1 MFESDSIISKSDY
14 EDYKISLSDIF
25 KPSRHVFHDSF
36 TRKQTNTRI
45 ANNNYNSSIGTNS
58 SKIVNLY
65 PDRLPI
71 KTVNSATSVK
81 NSFQLI
87 RKKSYNLQAQ
97 RTIKKNI
104 SNDPFW
110 GLFPEAKKL
119 NPQSNKSYI
128 ETVKPI
134 SIPETFVVQK
144 IIDKIEQQAEA
155 PTASS
160 LYDKIKAKSEKKTAN
175 LSELTRLFDKIEKE
189 KTNFSIKL
197 AYDELFENSHHRDHM
212 PTPHTYLNLDSAY
225 KTNDKTVEIE
235 ERSSLSGSPDTYQSL
250 EKPSSINIYS
260 DLVSLTRGKKMY
272 TNLPKKR
279 FRTQYEINHETYI
292 KDALINIEPAYS
304 LDKDNIYEVDKLA
317 QNMESNLNTD
327 SFITKKLNAKK
338 PLHTIGSNRRLSSIK
353 ALNFK
358 GNSKLKS
365 VKEFKNCIITDLKIG
380 EGEFSETFQGYRYD
394 NGIPSKIAAKRL
406 KKLKE
411 KGDNILNLISG
422 N

>member
-144 IIDKIEQQAEA
+144 IIDKIVV
-155 PTASS
+155 
-160 LYDKIKAKSEKKTAN
+160 KIRWFIFGA
-175 LSELTRLFDKIEKE
+175 KIE
-189 KTNFSIKL
+189 
-197 AYDELFENSHHRDHM
+197 M
-212 PTPHTYLNLDSAY
+212 
-225 KTNDKTVEIE
+225 IE
-235 ERSSLSGSPDTYQSL
+235 
-250 EKPSSINIYS
+250 
-260 DLVSLTRGKKMY
+260 
-272 TNLPKKR
+272 
-279 FRTQYEINHETYI
+279 
-292 KDALINIEPAYS
+292 
-304 LDKDNIYEVDKLA
+304 
-317 QNMESNLNTD
+317 
-327 SFITKKLNAKK
+327 TKKYK
-338 PLHTIGSNRRLSSIK
+338 
-353 ALNFK
+353 
-358 GNSKLKS
+358 
-365 VKEFKNCIITDLKIG
+365 IT
-380 EGEFSETFQGYRYD
+380 
-394 NGIPSKIAAKRL
+394 
-406 KKLKE
+406 
-411 KGDNILNLISG
+411 
-422 N
+422 